1 MEDSGDKRKFLSRG
15 LTPNIITNKMS
26 EMHNKVLEFVIGFE
40 SAQKSND
47 LLLSHWEDAVEDFD
61 SYRAIDMEQAT
72 AKSAR
77 TTATATPKLTFNL
90 NRAMRKFLIRPPRY
104 GAGGTEALVLLVI
117 SI

>member
-61 SYRAIDMEQAT
+61 SYSRTLRAL
-72 AKSAR
+72 K
-77 TTATATPKLTFNL
+77 KLFTCRITKL
-90 NRAMRKFLIRPPRY
+90 HSTLRR
-104 GAGGTEALVLLVI
+104 
-117 SI
+117 